1 MPPRGLKAKRGAAA
15 VSATHHSNALSVSE
29 NLKRLQKECHFTL
42 DMETILLHC
51 RALSAPVPSIELV
64 DGPGGTVLV
73 CDCDLNRFLGRRTDG
88 CAACSV

>member
-15 VSATHHSNALSVSE
+15 LSATHHTNALSVSE
-29 NLKRLQKECHFTL
+29 NLKRLQVTL
-42 DMETILLHC
+42 DLETILLHC

-88 CAACSV
+88 CAACGI